1 MQAAVLGYGRWGRVV
16 AGKLAAMPE
25 ADLVAVVD
33 PDMGAR
39 AIAHDQLG
47 VPVYDTLES
56 MYDEHEPAMACVT
69 TPPQLHALHALECM
83 SRGSH
88 VWVTKPMAMTAG
100 DCEAIIAGAHAAER
114 MVAVDHTLLWE
125 PAIVTA
131 CQMVER
137 GELGQ
142 LLEITTERRQ
152 PGPARPE
159 GAIYD
164 LMPHDIAVALRLAL
178 GESDEVP
185 SATLWADQRTAYD
198 RVIQARAMIDLEDG
212 PVISCQAHTLWPER
226 RREMWIIGDEGA
238 LHVSDRGLRVHDTLR
253 TGEPGVRIQ
262 GIPMPVEIRRW
273 DALEAQLAD
282 VIRWFDGGSWDA
294 EHRAT
299 GFHAIG
305 VVTMLEEASNAAD
318 QQEAAE
324 AAA

>member
-39 AIAHDQLG
+39 AVAHDQLG

-56 MYDEHEPAMACVT
+56 MYDEQQPDMACVT

-83 SRGSH
+83 LNGSH
-88 VWVTKPMAMTAG
+88 VWVTKPMAMTVG
-100 DCEAIIAGAHAAER
+100 DCEAIIAGAHAAQR

-125 PAIVTA
+125 PAVVTA
-131 CQMVER
+131 GQMVER
-137 GELGQ
+137 GELGR
-142 LLEITTERRQ
+142 LLEINTVRRQ

-164 LMPHDIAVALRLAL
+164 LLPHDIAVSLRIAM
-178 GESDEVP
+178 GDSDDVP
-185 SATLWADQRTAYD
+185 GATLWADQRTAYD
-198 RVIQARAMIDLEDG
+198 RVVQARAIIDLDEG
-212 PVISCQAHTLWPER
+212 PVITCEAHSLWPER
-226 RREMWIIGDEGA
+226 RREAWIIGDEGA
-238 LHVSDRGLRVHDTLR
+238 LHISDRGLRVHDTLR

-262 GIPMPVEIRRW
+262 GIPMPVETRRW

-282 VIRWFDGGSWDA
+282 VIRWFAGGSWEA

-305 VVTMLEEASNAAD
+305 VVTMLEQASNVADEHESQQVAA
-318 QQEAAE
+318 
-324 AAA
+324 